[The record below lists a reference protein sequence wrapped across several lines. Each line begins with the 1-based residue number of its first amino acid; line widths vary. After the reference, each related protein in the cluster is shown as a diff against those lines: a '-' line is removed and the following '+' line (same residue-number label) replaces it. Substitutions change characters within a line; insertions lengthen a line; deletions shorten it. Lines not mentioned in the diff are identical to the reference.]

1 MLDGVQ
7 TGRFENRTVEA
18 DVVMLTA
25 VLVVEGL
32 LAAIP
37 VEWPIG
43 VPDEGDAFTGHRELE
58 GAATCV
64 TFEHQDLAMCAAGT
78 GQVGDHVT
86 RAQRRNRGPQ
96 GFGFGFHS
104 EFSVEG
110 S

>member
-58 GAATCV
+58 GTATCV
-64 TFEHQDLAMCAAGT
+64 AFEHQDLAMCAAGA

-86 RAQRRNRGPQ
+86 RAQRGNRGPQ
-96 GFGFGFHS
+96 GFGFFHS
-104 EFSVEG
+104 EFSV
-110 S
+110 